1 MDTKKKHIRDSSQ
14 VYVMKS
20 EKWINRDIEIDFPI
34 PPLLQELIDDA
45 EEAER
50 KHNHEYFAIA
60 DAIDVFCKGLVST
73 GYYNEY
79 QWDIICARYPQ

>member
-1 MDTKKKHIRDSSQ
+1 MKK
-14 VYVMKS
+14 
-20 EKWINRDIEIDFPI
+20 EKWINRDVKIDFPI

-50 KHNHEYFAIA
+50 KQNLEYFAIA

-73 GYYNEY
+73 GYYSEY
-79 QWDIICARYPQ
+79 QWDIVCARYPQ